1 MHYLLLIDLDEERLA
16 AQDDRK
22 PQMIEWTRRLRA
34 QQLLV
39 NADRLRPPATARTV
53 RKTGGQSLVTDG
65 PFVETKEHLGGYYL
79 VDVPDAAYADKL
91 AAQMPVGEISTVLVR
106 PVTSAHLIP
115 RDGERPAAQTMMMC
129 YGAPPKV
136 APTHSNLR
144 IWARLDPD
152 APGPIHRDRART
164 EDTARLPHA
173 VALLD
178 GGLDDAL
185 ALARI
190 ITPEGGATEMRPV
203 ILY

>member
-1 MHYLLLIDLDEERLA
+1 MHYLLLIDLDEDRLA
-16 AQDDRK
+16 ADDRK

-34 QQLLV
+34 EKRLV

-53 RKTGGQSLVTDG
+53 RKTGGQALITDG

-79 VDVPDAAYADKL
+79 VDVPDAADANSL
-91 AAQMPVGEISTVLVR
+91 AAEMPVGAIATVLVR

-115 RDGERPAAQTMMMC
+115 RDGERPAAQTMLMC
-129 YGAPPKV
+129 YGTPPKI

-152 APGPIHRDRART
+152 APGPIYRDRART
-164 EDTARLPHA
+164 DDTARLPHA

-178 GGLDDAL
+178 GDLDETL
-185 ALARI
+185 ALAEI
-190 ITPEGGATEMRPV
+190 ITPEGGATELRPV